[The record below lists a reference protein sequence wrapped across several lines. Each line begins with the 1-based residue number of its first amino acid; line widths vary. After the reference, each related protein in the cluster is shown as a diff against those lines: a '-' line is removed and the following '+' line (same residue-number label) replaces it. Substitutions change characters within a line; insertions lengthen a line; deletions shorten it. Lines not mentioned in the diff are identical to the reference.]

1 MGNRLSLRA
10 VPSKAMAI
18 SKYQISALDKKEE
31 NEKMFLYFFSMQH
44 DFYSWTPVLPIKTH
58 YKAC

>member
-31 NEKMFLYFFSMQH
+31 NEKMFLYLF
-44 DFYSWTPVLPIKTH
+44 
-58 YKAC
+58 